1 MKICFVNPPYLLPDN
16 WKGTVR
22 VSQQLGLAYVAAALE
37 KAGHEVRIIDCV
49 AEGWK
54 STHAQDGKKYAGIS
68 FDELH
73 DRIKKIS
80 PDAVGITT
88 FTSQKR
94 SALQS
99 AKAAKDADKKIIV
112 FLGGPHISVR
122 PEDCLSDRNVDF
134 VVMGEGEISTVEAI
148 NALQDGK
155 SLSKIKGTGFKE
167 NDRLVMNERR
177 QLIENLDELPLPARH
192 LLPMEK
198 YFAAARSMQTARV
211 SDKKWAS
218 MITSRGCPYNCI
230 FCSIHLSMGRK
241 WRARS
246 PENII
251 AEIEE
256 LVSRYGVEQV
266 NFEDDN
272 MSLNRERMEK
282 ICGMIIGKKIKIEW
296 NCPNGLRADTLDEPL
311 LMKMKEAGC
320 TDIFVAAES
329 GVQEVVDKI
338 VGKGLDLKKVENAVV
353 LCRKVGISVGVFFVL
368 GLPGETKEDMKKT
381 IEFGRKLRR
390 LGASTCS
397 FFVANPFYGTRLHQ
411 LARESGYLTRDDGAD
426 IENGFL
432 NLDAMIRTPQFAPE
446 DVKGLREQAMG
457 EQDASAIMQVFK
469 NPRMAKYYFSAARRN
484 PKAVMK
490 VARRAVSSVFRKLR
504 SDVIKRK

>member
-1 MKICFVNPPYLLPDN
+1 MKVCLVNPPYLLPDN
-16 WKGTVR
+16 WKGMIR

-37 KAGHEVRIIDCV
+37 KAGHEISIIDCV
-49 AEGWK
+49 AEDWK
-54 STHAQDGKKYAGIS
+54 STHNEEGRKYAGIS
-68 FDELH
+68 FAELG
-73 DRIKKIS
+73 DRIKKLS

-88 FTSQKR
+88 FTSQKW

-122 PEDCLSDRNVDF
+122 PDDCLSDKNVDF
-134 VVMGEGEISTVEAI
+134 VVIGEGEISTVEAI
-148 NALQDGK
+148 NALQNGK
-155 SLSKIKGTGFKE
+155 YLSKIKGIGFKE
-167 NDRLVMNERR
+167 NGRIILNERM
-177 QLIENLDELPLPARH
+177 QLIENLDGLPLPARH

-198 YFAAARSMQTARV
+198 YFEAARSMQTARA
-211 SDKKWAS
+211 SGRKWAS

-246 PENII
+246 PENVI

-256 LVSRYGVEQV
+256 FVSKYGVEQI

-272 MSLNRERMEK
+272 MSLDRRRMEK
-282 ICGMIIGKKIKIEW
+282 ICDMIVERKIKIEW
-296 NCPNGLRADTLDEPL
+296 NCPNGLRADSLDEPL
-311 LMKMKEAGC
+311 LMKMKAAGC
-320 TDIFVAAES
+320 TGIFVAAES

-338 VGKGLDLKKVENAVV
+338 VGKNLDLKKVENAVIM
-353 LCRKVGISVGVFFVL
+353 CKKVGISVGVFFVL
-368 GLPGETKEDMKKT
+368 GLPGETAEDMKKT
-381 IEFGRKLRR
+381 IEFGRKLRK

-411 LARESGYLTRDDGAD
+411 LARESGYLTREDGAD

-432 NLDAMIRTPQFAPE
+432 NLDAMIKTPQFTPE
-446 DVKGLREQAMG
+446 EVKALREQAMG
-457 EQDASAIMQVFK
+457 EQDASAIMQVFR

-484 PKAVMK
+484 PKAVLK
-490 VARRAVSSVFRKLR
+490 IARRAAGSVFKKFRK
-504 SDVIKRK
+504 